1 MIEPLQ
7 MEDKK
12 PVIAITAGDPHGV
25 GSELVLK
32 SLNNQH
38 IYQKSIPLVISDMR
52 LLERTQ
58 EILGTEL
65 EFNRISEVGE
75 AKGQFGHIDV
85 LDIPNIKWKEFCW
98 GQVSEMAGKASLD
111 YIGAAMK
118 LALKGD
124 IDAFVYG
131 PLHKENMK
139 RAGLKHPSE
148 AEYMQ
153 ELVGSEQIIIFLIGE
168 KSIITRVTTHVPFK
182 DVPYYITKENVLRV
196 IKMTDDIMK
205 RLSFDHPK
213 IGIAALNPHMGEGG
227 LCGREEIDAIGPAI
241 EAAREQRVEVVGI
254 YPADTLYLGFEE
266 NFRNGKLDVG
276 IYMYHDIAGLTSKML
291 ELGEMFTLTAGLP
304 IPVLTVGHGTRYR
317 RAGKGESK
325 ETSMTNA
332 IQFATRVRKVG
343 V

>member
-1 MIEPLQ
+1 
-7 MEDKK
+7 MEKK
-12 PVIAITAGDPHGV
+12 RPVIAITVGDPHGV

-32 SLNNQH
+32 SLNNKD
-38 IYQKSIPLVISDMR
+38 IYQKAIPLVISDMK
-52 LLERTQ
+52 LLERT
-58 EILGTEL
+58 E
-65 EFNRISEVGE
+65 EFVDTQFKFDKISEIGE
-75 AKGQFGHIDV
+75 AKGRFGYIDV
-85 LDIPNIKWKEFCW
+85 LDVPNIRWNEFCW
-98 GQVSEMAGKASLD
+98 GQVSEMAGKASLN
-111 YIGAAMK
+111 YVEAAMK
-118 LALKGD
+118 LAMNGD

-139 RAGLKHPSE
+139 RAGLKHSSE

-153 ELVGSEQIIIFLIGE
+153 ELVGSGQIIIFLIGE

-182 DVPYYITKENVLRV
+182 DVPNYITKENVLRA

-205 RLSFDHPK
+205 RLSFDRPR
-213 IGIAALNPHMGEGG
+213 IGIAALNPHVGEGG
-227 LCGREEIDAIGPAI
+227 LCGREEIDVIGPAI
-241 EAAREQRVEVVGI
+241 EAAREQHVEVVGI
-254 YPADTLYLGFEE
+254 YPADTLYLGFEK
-266 NFRNGKLDVG
+266 NFRDGKLDVG

-304 IPVLTVGHGTRYR
+304 VPVLTVGHGTRYR

-332 IQFATRVRKVG
+332 IQFATRVRREG